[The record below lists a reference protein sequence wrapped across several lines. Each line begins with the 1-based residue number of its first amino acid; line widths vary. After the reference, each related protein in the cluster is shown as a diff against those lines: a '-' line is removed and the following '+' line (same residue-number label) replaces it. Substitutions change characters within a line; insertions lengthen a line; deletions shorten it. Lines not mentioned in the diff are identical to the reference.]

1 MAQMMMAPSPS
12 DGLAGPS
19 YWTRRWHSTMGPAC
33 TLHTPTK
40 KAKAGHDLHVSWD
53 VSQEL
58 NVSYNPLPGGKVDF
72 IAGAVVPMVVNTSG
86 IDMTGLACAFHT
98 PTKKAKEGHD
108 LHFSPELTG
117 MEIVPYYKE
126 RLPSRRS
133 LETDLLYRCRNLHR
147 EKQEFKVTKASA
159 RGVLTQLRK
168 TETLLKAAFQPMES
182 QYLSYKD
189 QLQTINAK
197 MGLKRDLAEHCE
209 KEIDIRN
216 REIDHVNKRL
226 RGFPLFQ

>member
-1 MAQMMMAPSPS
+1 
-12 DGLAGPS
+12 
-19 YWTRRWHSTMGPAC
+19 MGPAC

-40 KAKAGHDLHVSWD
+40 KAKAGHDLHVSQD
-53 VSQEL
+53 QSKVIDP
-58 NVSYNPLPGGKVDF
+58 YNPLPGGKVDF

-86 IDMTGLACAFHT
+86 ISMMGLACAFHT

-108 LHFSPELTG
+108 LHVSPELTG
-117 MEIVPYYKE
+117 MEIVPYIN
-126 RLPSRRS
+126 PDDAGADIVTS
-133 LETDLLYRCRNLHR
+133 LLYRCRNLHR
-147 EKQEFKVTKASA
+147 EKEEFKVTKASA
-159 RGVLTQLRK
+159 KGVLTKLQK
-168 TETLLKAAFQPMES
+168 TESLLKAAFQPMES